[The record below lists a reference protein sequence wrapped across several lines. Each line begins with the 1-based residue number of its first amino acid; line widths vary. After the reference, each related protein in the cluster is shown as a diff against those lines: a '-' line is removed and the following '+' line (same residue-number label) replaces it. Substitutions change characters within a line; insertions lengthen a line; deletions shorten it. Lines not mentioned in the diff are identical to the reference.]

1 MSLSGF
7 GDILNSFKNKWLL
20 NSDLEAFVNHAPK
33 CEELAKNINESLK
46 TEESQSLE
54 KQLLIYEIVCL
65 NS

>member
-20 NSDLEAFVNHAPK
+20 NSDLEAFVNNAAK

-46 TEESQSLE
+46 SKESQSLE